1 MKIHTKNG
9 DKQTMETIYMNK
21 NELSLLLNNKP
32 EQIQNFINEFEMNIK
47 LREKGLLSLDGMF
60 RFLNKS
66 LNRISIKVYEICY
79 YPNILILLIHLILVK
94 YIKI

>member
-66 LNRISIKVYEICY
+66 RKKNKQTEFLSRFTRYVIIRKF
-79 YPNILILLIHLILVK
+79 
-94 YIKI
+94 